1 MFSKNAWDQE
11 SARYYVTT
19 VTVGDTEL
27 EVYGEVVGPESDIGY
42 LGEVDIHDVRI
53 AAPDGKLSTS
63 VWEMVNQ
70 APSLLEYIQQSAF
83 ENVLWKPHH
92 ITPAK

>member
-11 SARYYVTT
+11 S
-19 VTVGDTEL
+19 
-27 EVYGEVVGPESDIGY
+27 
-42 LGEVDIHDVRI
+42 EVDIHDVRI

-83 ENVLWKPHH
+83 ENVL
-92 ITPAK
+92 

>member
-1 MFSKNAWDQE
+1 M
-11 SARYYVTT
+11 
-19 VTVGDTEL
+19 
-27 EVYGEVVGPESDIGY
+27 YGEVVGPESDIGY

-63 VWEMVNQ
+63 IWEMVNQ

-83 ENVLWKPHH
+83 ENVL
-92 ITPAK
+92 